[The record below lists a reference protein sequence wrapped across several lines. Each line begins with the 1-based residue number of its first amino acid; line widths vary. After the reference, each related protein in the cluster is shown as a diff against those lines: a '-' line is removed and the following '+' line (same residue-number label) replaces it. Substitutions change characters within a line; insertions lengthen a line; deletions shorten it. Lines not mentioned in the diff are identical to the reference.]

1 MSLYPSLQTSISD
14 NSSKKGGGG
23 GNSFFFARVND
34 ILLSTK
40 TETDDFFND
49 AGGWAGLGSIKFTKL
64 GSSTDK
70 GNPTSL
76 IARPLFTNVLQYPKN
91 MPNNWHVFFKNN
103 HPITLELACGKGEY
117 SVGLGR
123 VNPNNNYIGVD
134 IKGNRIYNGA
144 KISLQEGLTNVG
156 FVRGQIDH
164 LTEYFGEAEVND
176 IWIIFSDPFL
186 RKPKN
191 RLTHP
196 RFLYIYQQV
205 MKKGGVIKLKT
216 DSKELYDFTLE
227 TIEEQGCSIVEN
239 IADIY
244 GKGMAVGPLAI
255 QTFYE
260 KMHLADGRTI
270 YYLSFTLPET
280 TIVVPQRKAKLE
292 IEDATEQ

>member
-1 MSLYPSLQTSISD
+1 MGH
-14 NSSKKGGGG
+14 KKLIR
-23 GNSFFFARVND
+23 FRAVDTFA
-34 ILLSTK
+34 
-40 TETDDFFND
+40 
-49 AGGWAGLGSIKFTKL
+49 
-64 GSSTDK
+64 
-70 GNPTSL
+70 
-76 IARPLFTNVLQYPKN
+76 NVLQYPKN
-91 MPNNWHVFFKNN
+91 MLNKWHVFFQNN
-103 HPITLELACGKGEY
+103 NPITLELACGKGEY

-123 VNPNNNYIGVD
+123 VNKDHNYIGVD

-144 KISLQEGLTNVG
+144 KISLEEGLNNVA

-164 LTEYFGEAEVND
+164 LTEYFGEAEVDD

-196 RFLYIYQQV
+196 RFLFIYQQV

-227 TIEEQGCSIVEN
+227 TIEEQGCTIVEN

-244 GKGMAVGPLAI
+244 GKGMAVGALAI

-280 TIVVPQRKAKLE
+280 TIVVPQRKPK
-292 IEDATEQ
+292 TEVIDESAS

>member
-1 MSLYPSLQTSISD
+1 MGH
-14 NSSKKGGGG
+14 KKLIR
-23 GNSFFFARVND
+23 FRAVDTFA
-34 ILLSTK
+34 
-40 TETDDFFND
+40 
-49 AGGWAGLGSIKFTKL
+49 
-64 GSSTDK
+64 
-70 GNPTSL
+70 
-76 IARPLFTNVLQYPKN
+76 NVLQYPKN
-91 MPNNWHVFFKNN
+91 MPNQWHVFFKNN

-123 VNPNNNYIGVD
+123 VNKNNNYIGVD

-144 KISLQEGLTNVG
+144 KISLQEGLTNVA

-164 LTEYFGEAEVND
+164 LTEYFGEGEVND

-196 RFLYIYQQV
+196 RFLFIYQQV

-227 TIEEQGCSIVEN
+227 TIQEQGCTIVEN

-260 KMHLADGRTI
+260 KMHLADGRNI

-280 TIVVPQRKAKLE
+280 TIVVPQRRAK
-292 IEDATEQ
+292 IEAEDGAEE

>member
-1 MSLYPSLQTSISD
+1 MGH
-14 NSSKKGGGG
+14 KKLIR
-23 GNSFFFARVND
+23 FRAVDTFA
-34 ILLSTK
+34 
-40 TETDDFFND
+40 
-49 AGGWAGLGSIKFTKL
+49 
-64 GSSTDK
+64 
-70 GNPTSL
+70 
-76 IARPLFTNVLQYPKN
+76 NVLQYPKN

>member
-1 MSLYPSLQTSISD
+1 MGH
-14 NSSKKGGGG
+14 KKLIR
-23 GNSFFFARVND
+23 FRAVDTFA
-34 ILLSTK
+34 
-40 TETDDFFND
+40 
-49 AGGWAGLGSIKFTKL
+49 
-64 GSSTDK
+64 
-70 GNPTSL
+70 
-76 IARPLFTNVLQYPKN
+76 NVLQYPKN

-123 VNPNNNYIGVD
+123 VNQNNNYIGVD

-196 RFLYIYQQV
+196 RFLFIYQQV

-280 TIVVPQRKAKLE
+280 TILVPQRKAKLE

>member
-1 MSLYPSLQTSISD
+1 MGH
-14 NSSKKGGGG
+14 KKLIR
-23 GNSFFFARVND
+23 FRAVDTFA
-34 ILLSTK
+34 
-40 TETDDFFND
+40 
-49 AGGWAGLGSIKFTKL
+49 
-64 GSSTDK
+64 
-70 GNPTSL
+70 
-76 IARPLFTNVLQYPKN
+76 NVLQYPKN

-164 LTEYFGEAEVND
+164 LAEYFGEGEVND

>member
-1 MSLYPSLQTSISD
+1 MGH
-14 NSSKKGGGG
+14 KKLIR
-23 GNSFFFARVND
+23 FRAVDTFA
-34 ILLSTK
+34 
-40 TETDDFFND
+40 
-49 AGGWAGLGSIKFTKL
+49 
-64 GSSTDK
+64 
-70 GNPTSL
+70 
-76 IARPLFTNVLQYPKN
+76 NVLQYPKN
-91 MPNNWHVFFKNN
+91 IANNWHVFFKNS

-123 VNPNNNYIGVD
+123 IHRDNNYIGVD

-144 KISLQEGLTNVG
+144 KISLEEGLNNVA

-164 LTEYFGEAEVND
+164 LTEYFGNGEVND

-196 RFLYIYQQV
+196 RFLFIYQQV

-244 GKGMAVGPLAI
+244 GKGMAIGPLAI

-270 YYLSFTLPET
+270 YYLSFTLPES
-280 TIVVPQRKAKLE
+280 TIIVPERKAK
-292 IEDATEQ
+292 IDFEDGAK